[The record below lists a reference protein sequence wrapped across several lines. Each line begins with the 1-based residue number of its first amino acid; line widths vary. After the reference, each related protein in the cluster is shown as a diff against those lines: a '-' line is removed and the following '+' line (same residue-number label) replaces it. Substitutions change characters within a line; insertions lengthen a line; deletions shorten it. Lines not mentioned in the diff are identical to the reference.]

1 MNNSVKKVVL
11 LVVAVF
17 AFMSGWG
24 QANVLEQQKKE
35 FEQGKRDIDFLAS
48 YIANLK
54 ESKERQ
60 ALSRALDCYIVL
72 LPEEQRYAEQSVQ
85 DFISYIDYQESQVCL
100 NYIKNWDK
108 LTLSEEQV
116 KQMSPKMEV
125 MILWPV
131 FHWMTSPAEK
141 KPAQPDC
148 EEIVL
153 LLENNNVAAVS
164 PTCKTL
170 LEMWQLYKRKDID
183 KMVKLFVG
191 MLQSGGSVSGI
202 VDIGVIGYL
211 VNYLLEE
218 TNVSQAQEIQ
228 SALENLLKDDSLER
242 SKASLLKGWNDDFTG
257 KILLGEE

>member
-1 MNNSVKKVVL
+1 MNNCVKKGVL

-17 AFMSGWG
+17 FFFFGWG

-54 ESKERQ
+54 ESKDRQ

-72 LPEEQRYAEQSVQ
+72 LPAEQRYTEQCVQ
-85 DFISYIDYQESQVCL
+85 DFINYIDYQESQVCL
-100 NYIKNWDK
+100 DYIKNWDK
-108 LTLSEEQV
+108 LNLREEQV
-116 KQMSPKMEV
+116 KQMGPKMEV

-141 KPAQPDC
+141 KPIQPDC
-148 EEIVL
+148 EEVVL
-153 LLENNNVAAVS
+153 LLDKGNVSAVS

-191 MLQSGGSVSGI
+191 MLQSGWTVSGI
-202 VDIGVIGYL
+202 VDTSVIGYL
-211 VNYLLEE
+211 ANYLLEE
-218 TNVSQAQEIQ
+218 TNVSQAREIQ
-228 SALENLLKDDSLER
+228 SVLENLLKDDSLEK
-242 SKASLLKGWNDDFTG
+242 SKVGLLKGWNDDFTG
-257 KILLGEE
+257 KVLLGEE

>member
-1 MNNSVKKVVL
+1 MNNCVKKVVL

-17 AFMSGWG
+17 AFMNGWG

-35 FEQGKRDIDFLAS
+35 FEQGKRDIDFLAY

-85 DFISYIDYQESQVCL
+85 DFISYIDYQESQV
-100 NYIKNWDK
+100 YIKNWDK
-108 LTLSEEQV
+108 LSLSEEQV

-125 MILWPV
+125 MILWPI

-148 EEIVL
+148 EEIVSL
-153 LLENNNVAAVS
+153 LDNGNVATVF

-170 LEMWQLYKRKDID
+170 LEMWRKDID

-191 MLQSGGSVSGI
+191 MLQAGLNVSGI
-202 VDIGVIGYL
+202 VDMGVAGYF

-242 SKASLLKGWNDDFTG
+242 AKAASLKGWNDDFTG

>member
-1 MNNSVKKVVL
+1 MNNCIKKSIL

-54 ESKERQ
+54 ECRERQ

-72 LPEEQRYAEQSVQ
+72 LPEEQRYGEQSVQ
-85 DFISYIDYQESQVCL
+85 DFISYIDYQERQVCL
-100 NYIKNWDK
+100 DYIENWDK

-116 KQMSPKMEV
+116 KQMSPKIEV
-125 MILWPV
+125 MLLLPV
-131 FHWMTSPAEK
+131 FQWMTSPAEK

-148 EEIVL
+148 EEIVSL
-153 LLENNNVAAVS
+153 LDNGNVAALF
-164 PTCKTL
+164 PTCRTL
-170 LEMWQLYKRKDID
+170 LEMWQLYKREDID

-191 MLQSGGSVSGI
+191 MLQAGLNVSGI
-202 VDIGVIGYL
+202 VDMGMAGYF

-218 TNVSQAQEIQ
+218 TNLSQAQEIQ
-228 SALENLLKDDSLER
+228 SALENLLKDDSLEKT
-242 SKASLLKGWNDDFTG
+242 KAASLKGWNDDFTG

>member
-1 MNNSVKKVVL
+1 MQK
-11 LVVAVF
+11 
-17 AFMSGWG
+17 
-24 QANVLEQQKKE
+24 QQKKE
-35 FEQGKRDIDFLAS
+35 FEQGKRDIDFLAY

-54 ESKERQ
+54 ESKDRQ

-100 NYIKNWDK
+100 DYIKNWDK
-108 LTLSEEQV
+108 LSLSEEQV
-116 KQMSPKMEV
+116 KQVSPKMEV
-125 MILWPV
+125 MILWPI

-148 EEIVL
+148 EEIVSL
-153 LLENNNVAAVS
+153 LDNGNVAAVF

-191 MLQSGGSVSGI
+191 MLQAGLNVSGI
-202 VDIGVIGYL
+202 VDMGVAGYF

-242 SKASLLKGWNDDFTG
+242 AKAASLKGWNDDFTG
-257 KILLGEE
+257 KIILGEE

>member
-1 MNNSVKKVVL
+1 
-11 LVVAVF
+11 
-17 AFMSGWG
+17 MS
-24 QANVLEQQKKE
+24 
-35 FEQGKRDIDFLAS
+35 S
-48 YIANLK
+48 
-54 ESKERQ
+54 
-60 ALSRALDCYIVL
+60 
-72 LPEEQRYAEQSVQ
+72 
-85 DFISYIDYQESQVCL
+85 
-100 NYIKNWDK
+100 
-108 LTLSEEQV
+108 
-116 KQMSPKMEV
+116 KMEV

-131 FHWMTSPAEK
+131 FHWMTSPAGK

>member
-1 MNNSVKKVVL
+1 MNNCVKKGVL

-100 NYIKNWDK
+100 DYIKNWDK

-170 LEMWQLYKRKDID
+170 LEMWQLYKRNATSRGDCKRDRRQRSD
-183 KMVKLFVG
+183 RLFSELSVG
-191 MLQSGGSVSGI
+191 GNKRVTGTGNTICLGKPLEGRF
-202 VDIGVIGYL
+202 IGKV
-211 VNYLLEE
+211 
-218 TNVSQAQEIQ
+218 
-228 SALENLLKDDSLER
+228 
-242 SKASLLKGWNDDFTG
+242 
-257 KILLGEE
+257 